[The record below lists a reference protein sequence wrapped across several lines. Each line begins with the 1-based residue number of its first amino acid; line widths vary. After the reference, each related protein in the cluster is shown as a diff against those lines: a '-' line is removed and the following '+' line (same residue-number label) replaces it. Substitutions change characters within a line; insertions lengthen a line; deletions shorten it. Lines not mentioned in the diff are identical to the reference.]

1 MASWKKILTASP
13 AMGDLA
19 TGTPGSGNYL
29 RGDGSWAAI
38 PAGSDTTYSI
48 SAVDSGNNAI
58 LRLTAGGS
66 GSGDDDIT
74 FVAGTGITL
83 TPSGDNITIAN
94 SSTNTDT
101 FRTVTAGGNTLG
113 ATETLAFTA
122 GDNISITEDGGAVT
136 INASFTESN
145 DDVSVANL
153 KTRLAGGF
161 SSNAVT
167 IGDSDDVVTIGNDL
181 VVTGDLTVSGDTTTL
196 NVATLLVEDKLVEVA
211 TGTGGGTASGA
222 SGAGLLVNTGNST
235 SEPAIKWNNET
246 GLSQWNI
253 YQEGDATPLPIAVC
267 QVETTT
273 GTPAGLDTLAGSL
286 AYNSADGDLYF
297 YDATT

>member
-48 SAVDSGNNAI
+48 SAVDSGDNAI
-58 LRLTAGGS
+58 FRLTAGGS
-66 GSGDDDIT
+66 GSGNDDIT
-74 FVAGTGITL
+74 FVAGTGITI

-113 ATETLAFTA
+113 ATETLAFTE
-122 GDNISITEDGGAVT
+122 GSNISISESGGAVT
-136 INASFTESN
+136 IAATDTNNNVNVSN
-145 DDVSVANL
+145 LEA
-153 KTRLAGGF
+153 RLPQITN
-161 SSNAVT
+161 SVT
-167 IGDSDDVVTIGNDL
+167 IGDATDVTVTTSGDF
-181 VVTGDLTVSGDTTTL
+181 VVTGDLTVNGDTTTL
-196 NVATLLVEDKLVEVA
+196 NVANLLVEDKVIEVA
-211 TGTGGGTASGA
+211 TGTGGGTNSGA
-222 SGAGLLVNTGNST
+222 SGAGLQVNTGNST
-235 SEPAIKWNNET
+235 QEPTIKWNNVNSIE
-246 GLSQWNI
+246 QWALQYSAN
-253 YQEGDATPLPIAVC
+253 ANSLPIATV

-273 GTPAGLDTLAGSL
+273 GSPSGLLEYGGFL

-297 YDATT
+297 YDAT